1 MAESRAKPSAVA
13 GTQHYYILGY
23 MNNCFFMNFYYC
35 TFTSAPTSATCTSE
49 SCLNGGTCL
58 TGASGESR
66 CSCLENYI
74 GADCSESISC
84 TSDVQCGSK
93 TCKVYQGQ
101 NYCDCGDVL
110 TGFFCGVA
118 VSQGVL
124 SLFMFTIRVRRG
136 GLKG

>member
-1 MAESRAKPSAVA
+1 
-13 GTQHYYILGY
+13 
-23 MNNCFFMNFYYC
+23 MNFTTC
-35 TFTSAPTSATCTSE
+35 TSVPTSATCTSE

-58 TGASGESR
+58 TDASGESR
-66 CSCLENYI
+66 CSCLDNYI

-84 TSDVQCGSK
+84 TSDVQCGNK

-110 TGFFCGVA
+110 TGFFCDVA

-124 SLFMFTIRVRRG
+124 SLFMFT
-136 GLKG
+136 LE